1 MATVYKTKKNSII
14 TSIDISATFDII
26 QRNLLIETCSK
37 FLPADDITLLTY
49 LLSNTTLTIKTCN
62 SKSNL
67 FETTI
72 GAPQGDSLSPILF
85 CIYLKEA
92 ISRLP
97 DQLGGKE
104 LIYADD
110 VDFVT
115 EKPLDIIEIS
125 KQMAKYN
132 LKVNPQKT
140 EITTL
145 TPTSLDNIKTK
156 KLGTYLSMDK

>member
-1 MATVYKTKKNSII
+1 MI
-14 TSIDISATFDII
+14 TIIDISAAFDTI

-37 FLPADDITLLTY
+37 FLQADDITLITY
-49 LLSNTTLTIKTCN
+49 LLSNTTLTIKTRN
-62 SKSNL
+62 NKSNP

-72 GAPQGDSLSPILF
+72 GAPQRESLSPILF

-110 VDFVT
+110 IDFVN

-132 LKVNPQKT
+132 LKVNRNNHT
-140 EITTL
+140 
-145 TPTSLDNIKTK
+145 N
-156 KLGTYLSMDK
+156 TYQPR